1 LSYTKNHPLSQSRI
15 FHSHSS
21 LFTTF
26 YELTQSKYKERGL
39 TILGNDIVT
48 SLTNNKQQNNN
59 NDGEASSF
67 LQKMI
72 DQQNEEKRRQAQKKR
87 EEIMRQMNA
96 KKAANK
102 FVQQL
107 DSVAMQ
113 EELGPKCVVCQDG
126 YTKKASEVMG
136 MYVYSKKLKI

>member
-1 LSYTKNHPLSQSRI
+1 MWSHLLGTTLADLKNEQLVCTKYKLANSYTLRVFLSYTKNHPLSQSRI

-48 SLTNNKQQNNN
+48 SLTNNKQQH

-102 FVQQL
+102 FV
-107 DSVAMQ
+107 
-113 EELGPKCVVCQDG
+113 
-126 YTKKASEVMG
+126 
-136 MYVYSKKLKI
+136 

>member
-1 LSYTKNHPLSQSRI
+1 MSYTKNHPLSQSRI
-15 FHSHSS
+15 FHSHPS

-48 SLTNNKQQNNN
+48 SLTNNKQQH

-87 EEIMRQMNA
+87 DEIMRQMNA

-102 FVQQL
+102 FV
-107 DSVAMQ
+107 
-113 EELGPKCVVCQDG
+113 
-126 YTKKASEVMG
+126 
-136 MYVYSKKLKI
+136 